1 MAINFEDYSW
11 VNDRV
16 EEVEDSL
23 QTYDPNTS
31 IVLNPRWYGVYK
43 IRLLPV
49 LQQNDWARQFAH
61 HWNLVPGDED
71 AKVVVGCPRF
81 TYGREC
87 PVCSAVDK
95 ALAEK
100 KAKIDEFKGG
110 KDGRGNI
117 LAQKKFFVRVLLL
130 DYKNNGEEKKPPKF
144 KDLPQLKVMALGAKI
159 IKELNMKLK
168 DVDDYG
174 PKALLHPVMG
184 KVIKL
189 TKSEKIDMYWSSD
202 VLDSYAIPEEFL
214 EPDEWPVIT
223 DYLPDTTAE
232 DIIAIT
238 EKHSRNM
245 NPLLVNNI
253 LSIDV
258 GSAQKQIAGKVAT
271 KKMSKEELNAKL
283 DSI

>member
-16 EEVEDSL
+16 EEVEGSL

-43 IRLLPV
+43 IRILPIPPE
-49 LQQNDWARQFAH
+49 NRSDWARQFAH

-71 AKVVVGCPRF
+71 ARVVVGCPRF
-81 TYGREC
+81 TYGKEC
-87 PVCSAVDK
+87 PVCSAIDR
-95 ALAEK
+95 AIAEK
-100 KAKIDEFKGG
+100 KAKIEVFKGG
-110 KDGRGNI
+110 KDGKGNM

-159 IKELNMKLK
+159 IKGLNLKLK
-168 DVDDYG
+168 DVDDFG
-174 PKALLHPVMG
+174 PKALLHPVVG

-189 TKSEKIDMYWSSD
+189 TKSEKIDMYWDFD
-202 VLDSYAIPEEFL
+202 VLDSYPIPKEFL
-214 EPDEWPVIT
+214 EPAEWPVIA
-223 DYLPDTTAE
+223 DYLPDTTTE
-232 DIIAIT
+232 EIIQIT
-238 EKHSRNM
+238 EKHARNM

-253 LSIDV
+253 LAIEAGPS
-258 GSAQKQIAGKVAT
+258 QKQIPVAT
-271 KKMSKEELNAKL
+271 KKASTKDLKTAL
-283 DSI
+283 DNI